1 MRDRSPPFSRRAL
14 LAGAGAGLAAASLPW
29 PLRQARGAITGP
41 PLRFIAWPMFN
52 GAEDRFFLP
61 SAGNLAAMSTVTEPL
76 KNFTKQITFVSGIN
90 MLGSNNHFAVRSMYS
105 GASIPNYESPD
116 PTAKSIDQLI
126 ADKFMATGPSS
137 MHSLHLGVIPAD
149 AYSLYQLKGRSTL
162 FFAPKPVDYE
172 ANPVTAF
179 DKVFGGPAVPMTTR
193 PDFSG
198 EVATLLDAEMGAL
211 GNRVKASTLEAA
223 KLQQHADALRGLRP
237 TTSGG
242 VVMPPPMAGTPL
254 TSVEKLRANLQGN
267 PKAAYRNDYYS
278 DMFDAQVDILA
289 RAIVSGLTR
298 VGTLQAGS
306 ADGDQVDPVGPGYP
320 HHGTSHGGQD
330 VFSQCQKWYMTKL
343 ARLLAALDVP
353 DPLDTTG
360 KTVLYNTV
368 IVVMAECLP
377 VSHSSDGVPTMIIG
391 GGAGMLKPGQ
401 FLSLNGA
408 TNKAI
413 MQTVLK
419 MAGVTAAEA
428 PHFGTTTIA
437 ELRV

>member
-1 MRDRSPPFSRRAL
+1 
-14 LAGAGAGLAAASLPW
+14 
-29 PLRQARGAITGP
+29 
-41 PLRFIAWPMFN
+41 MFN

-76 KNFTKQITFVSGIN
+76 KNFTKQITFVKGIN
-90 MLGSNNHFAVRSMYS
+90 MSGSNNHFAVRSMYS

-126 ADKFMATGPSS
+126 ADKFMATGPSQ
-137 MHSLHLGVIPAD
+137 MRSLHLGVIPAD

-193 PDFSG
+193 PDYSAD
-198 EVATLLDAEMGAL
+198 VAAILDAEMGAL

-223 KLQQHADALRGLRP
+223 KLQQHNLALRGLR
-237 TTSGG
+237 TTNPGM
-242 VVMPPPMAGTPL
+242 VLPPAMAGTPL
-254 TSVEKLRANLQGN
+254 PSVEKLRANLMGQ
-267 PKAAYRNDYYS
+267 PKAAYRNEYFS

-330 VFSQCQKWYMTKL
+330 AFSQCQKWYMSKL
-343 ARLLAALDVP
+343 ARLLQALDVP

-401 FLSLNGA
+401 FLTLSGA

-413 MQTVLK
+413 MQSVLK
-419 MAGVTAAEA
+419 MAGVTATEA